1 MLAGATLTGF
11 HGEILVISVSN
22 DTVRLRGAVAD
33 LATETMQVLGRPHRY
48 QVEDVHI
55 NADYLG
61 KGYGVV
67 TQGEREAITSFAQNE
82 GLLLDPVYAGR
93 AAAGRGGPHWPDS
106 TQGHTAR

>member
-1 MLAGATLTGF
+1 
-11 HGEILVISVSN
+11 
-22 DTVRLRGAVAD
+22 
-33 LATETMQVLGRPHRY
+33 LGRPHRY

-61 KGYGVV
+61 EGYGVV

-93 AAAGRGGPHWPDS
+93 AAAGLIGLIRRKVIRCDE
-106 TQGHTAR
+106 QVLF